1 MIESM
6 TGFGTGKVTKN
17 GITATVELRSVNNR
31 FVEMNSKLPKNLQ
44 FRENDLK
51 EILRKELNRGKINV
65 FLQIEKSSDDE
76 IDIQVDEN
84 AVKNYLALLESVK
97 EISGLK
103 DDIRLDHLLKFGE
116 LFKSRE
122 VDDSTEM
129 EWEISKE
136 ALDLAISQLKE
147 MRKNEGITLAKDLE
161 FRINLMIGYVTKL
174 KELSNAK
181 VPEERQKLKE
191 KVAEILGESKVN
203 QDRIELEIVLLADK
217 WDITEEIVRFNSH
230 VEYFLK
236 ALKGEESVGRK
247 LNFLVQEMNREVNTM
262 GSKSNSSDIAHLVV
276 SLKEELERIRE
287 QLQNIE

>member
-1 MIESM
+1 M
-6 TGFGTGKVTKN
+6 
-17 GITATVELRSVNNR
+17 
-31 FVEMNSKLPKNLQ
+31 
-44 FRENDLK
+44 
-51 EILRKELNRGKINV
+51 
-65 FLQIEKSSDDE
+65 
-76 IDIQVDEN
+76 
-84 AVKNYLALLESVK
+84 
-97 EISGLK
+97 
-103 DDIRLDHLLKFGE
+103 
-116 LFKSRE
+116 
-122 VDDSTEM
+122 DDSTET

-136 ALDLAISQLKE
+136 ALDFAISQLKE
-147 MRKNEGITLAKDLE
+147 MRENEGMTLAKDLE
-161 FRINLMIGYVTKL
+161 FRINLMIGYVAKL
-174 KELSNAK
+174 KELSDAK

-236 ALKGEESVGRK
+236 ALKDEESVGRK

-262 GSKSNSSDIAHLVV
+262 GSKSNSTEIAHLVV

>member
-65 FLQIEKSSDDE
+65 FLQIEKSIDDE

-97 EISGLK
+97 QISGLK
-103 DDIRLDHLLKFGE
+103 DDIQLDHLLKFGE

-122 VDDSTEM
+122 VDDSTET

-136 ALDLAISQLKE
+136 ALDFAISQLKE
-147 MRKNEGITLAKDLE
+147 MRENEGMTLAKDLE
-161 FRINLMIGYVTKL
+161 FRINLMIGYVAKL
-174 KELSNAK
+174 KELSDAK

-236 ALKGEESVGRK
+236 ALKDEESVGRK

-262 GSKSNSSDIAHLVV
+262 GSKSNSTEIAHLVV